1 MVSENMCTQNITV
14 TIIEADAMSK
24 GYNSSEEAE
33 QIAVIEY
40 CDLLG
45 IPITHTANEG
55 KRSVAYGARLK
66 RMGLRPGFPDLL
78 ITRARG
84 GYHGFAIEMKYGK
97 NKPTP
102 DQIEWL
108 RRLSSEGYAT
118 AVCYTATDAINLIEK
133 YNKLG
138 EKQ

>member
-1 MVSENMCTQNITV
+1 MAKKAEKPVLL
-14 TIIEADAMSK
+14 
-24 GYNSSEEAE
+24 SSEEAE

-45 IPITHTANEG
+45 IPVTHSANEG
-55 KRSVAYGARLK
+55 KRSKSYGAKLK

-84 GYHGFAIEMKYGK
+84 GYHGFAIEMKYGN
-97 NKPTP
+97 NKPTS
-102 DQIEWL
+102 DQKEWL
-108 RRLSSEGYAT
+108 RRLSQEGYAT
-118 AVCYTATDAINLIEK
+118 AVCYTAADAIRLIEK

-138 EKQ
+138 AKNDAKK

>member
-1 MVSENMCTQNITV
+1 MAKAKKPVY
-14 TIIEADAMSK
+14 A
-24 GYNSSEEAE
+24 SSEEAE
-33 QIAVIEY
+33 QITVIEY

-45 IPITHTANEG
+45 IPVTHTANEG
-55 KRSVAYGARLK
+55 KRSAAYGARLK

-84 GYHGFAIEMKYGK
+84 GYHGFAIEMKYGD

-108 RRLSSEGYAT
+108 RRLSGERYAT
-118 AVCYTATDAINLIEK
+118 AVCYSAAEAISLIEK

-138 EKQ
+138 EKPNER

>member
-1 MVSENMCTQNITV
+1 MQKVSE
-14 TIIEADAMSK
+14 E
-24 GYNSSEEAE
+24 SE
-33 QIAVIEY
+33 QVAVIEY
-40 CDLLG
+40 CDLMG
-45 IPITHTANEG
+45 IPVTHSANEG
-55 KRSVAYGARLK
+55 KRSAAFGARLK

-97 NKPTP
+97 NKPTS

-118 AVCYTATDAINLIEK
+118 AVCYSAADAINLIKK
-133 YNKLG
+133 YNNLG
-138 EKQ
+138 GKDVNER